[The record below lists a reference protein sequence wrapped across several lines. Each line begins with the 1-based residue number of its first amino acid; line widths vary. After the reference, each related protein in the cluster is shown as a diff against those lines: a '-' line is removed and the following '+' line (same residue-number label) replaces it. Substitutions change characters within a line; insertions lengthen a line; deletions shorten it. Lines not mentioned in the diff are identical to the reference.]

1 MNDTLKNIGTYIKF
15 YEVIKSIQSDIKK
28 LKDDR
33 INLDSRIIAIKI
45 DNLKKGISDIQR
57 STYDNKGLKYDICQ
71 CKKHLNKNLNQILII
86 CNLP

>member
-33 INLDSRIIAIKI
+33 ID
-45 DNLKKGISDIQR
+45 
-57 STYDNKGLKYDICQ
+57 
-71 CKKHLNKNLNQILII
+71 
-86 CNLP
+86 